1 MGNILRRIA
10 AKVIC
15 KVKKEDFNHYLAP
28 HQKGTQKGGSEQ
40 IVHSV
45 RAAIERNNLPTNWVL
60 AKIDLKNAFNLVSRE
75 QVLFEVATHSPSIY
89 KWVKYMLGSAS
100 YLNWSDEVIESA
112 VGVQQGDPLAPVL
125 FCMVLKKVINAIS
138 DSCAL
143 DINLWFLDDGVI
155 AGPAEEVSRALDVIE
170 QVGPKLGLYTNLSK
184 KDGGIFC
191 TDEIILDSFQ
201 QFSHRSQKFNFPL
214 LGVPIGEL
222 DYCNQYALD
231 LVKKVIKDT
240 HEPISN
246 LQDPQAATLLL
257 RKCASFCKL
266 VFLARATPINYI
278 NNALSMFDNATLT
291 CFEKCVGFPLASEA
305 ARLQAQLSTKSGG
318 VGLRSTLTHSSAA
331 YVASAASFGP
341 ALPSVH
347 TQHAI
352 TELNSITNAKL
363 TLLDI
368 KLKKYQQKHLSSLIE
383 SVQFKKLNDMLDTA
397 NKARLESVSAPHAS
411 LWLDMKPTR
420 NPHNILDPITYQTA
434 MKLHL
439 GVPLALPNEK
449 CKYCNHSL
457 DTLGHHA
464 LTCKK
469 GGYVNTR
476 HNTIR
481 NTILGFTRQARIT
494 AYKEKGSHG
503 SDRTRPAD
511 ILMNPFG
518 DLRSPQA
525 VDVTIVSPLTIENLN
540 SGAGNKGGMK
550 GAVARAEEKKITLN
564 TPACSRLGWDVW
576 PFAVDSY
583 GCFGEQA
590 SRLVGLLAKN
600 ISIEENNS
608 NSLCQLVPFIYGS
621 IQIALKRE
629 QGKAI
634 LGRGQRFSRWANRHN
649 SILPQSPPVQLP
661 SATNCNTSSNTPG
674 SQLVSVNL
682 QPFNPLNVIEPNPNS
697 NRAYGKCYRALE
709 LYADSIGMR
718 VVECGGAGDCL
729 FLVFAFFMHFSTP
742 ESQAER
748 RDLANIV
755 RGLLFEFASTP
766 RFRLEVT
773 SEDVLTDDLL
783 DVALQN
789 LQESGAINVDGVLTI
804 MQRYVKDSGISIKT
818 HFASHENDRLNFPS
832 TFGVRPADPYN
843 QLEDQTSLWNFGNIA
858 QGHWVALVPL
868 NDQNDLRAQHMNPD
882 PLVSVA
888 AVSHEAPHVPTLPDT
903 VTRLAGIPSEA
914 VAVAGGEGVICSPAM
929 DGVFLSDGQ

>member
-1 MGNILRRIA
+1 
-10 AKVIC
+10 
-15 KVKKEDFNHYLAP
+15 
-28 HQKGTQKGGSEQ
+28 
-40 IVHSV
+40 
-45 RAAIERNNLPTNWVL
+45 
-60 AKIDLKNAFNLVSRE
+60 
-75 QVLFEVATHSPSIY
+75 
-89 KWVKYMLGSAS
+89 MLGSAS

-170 QVGPKLGLYTNLSK
+170 QVGPNLGLLTNLSK
-184 KDGGIFC
+184 KDGGVFC

-201 QFSHRSQKFNFPL
+201 QFSHRSLKFNFPL
-214 LGVPIGEL
+214 LGVPVGEP

-278 NNALSMFDNATLT
+278 NNALSLFDNATLT

-331 YVASAASFGP
+331 YVASAVSFGP
-341 ALPSVH
+341 ASPSVH

-352 TELNSITNAKL
+352 TELNSITNLKL

-420 NPHNILDPITYQTA
+420 NPHNLLDPITYQTA

-449 CKYCNHSL
+449 CKYCNHPL

-481 NTILGFTRQARIT
+481 NTILAFTRQARIT

-503 SDRTRPAD
+503 S
-511 ILMNPFG
+511 
-518 DLRSPQA
+518 
-525 VDVTIVSPLTIENLN
+525 
-540 SGAGNKGGMK
+540 
-550 GAVARAEEKKITLN
+550 
-564 TPACSRLGWDVW
+564 
-576 PFAVDSY
+576 
-583 GCFGEQA
+583 
-590 SRLVGLLAKN
+590 
-600 ISIEENNS
+600 
-608 NSLCQLVPFIYGS
+608 
-621 IQIALKRE
+621 
-629 QGKAI
+629 
-634 LGRGQRFSRWANRHN
+634 
-649 SILPQSPPVQLP
+649 
-661 SATNCNTSSNTPG
+661 
-674 SQLVSVNL
+674 
-682 QPFNPLNVIEPNPNS
+682 
-697 NRAYGKCYRALE
+697 
-709 LYADSIGMR
+709 
-718 VVECGGAGDCL
+718 
-729 FLVFAFFMHFSTP
+729 
-742 ESQAER
+742 
-748 RDLANIV
+748 
-755 RGLLFEFASTP
+755 
-766 RFRLEVT
+766 
-773 SEDVLTDDLL
+773 
-783 DVALQN
+783 
-789 LQESGAINVDGVLTI
+789 
-804 MQRYVKDSGISIKT
+804 
-818 HFASHENDRLNFPS
+818 
-832 TFGVRPADPYN
+832 
-843 QLEDQTSLWNFGNIA
+843 
-858 QGHWVALVPL
+858 
-868 NDQNDLRAQHMNPD
+868 
-882 PLVSVA
+882 
-888 AVSHEAPHVPTLPDT
+888 
-903 VTRLAGIPSEA
+903 
-914 VAVAGGEGVICSPAM
+914 
-929 DGVFLSDGQ
+929 